1 MNQQAYESGKRAY
14 QKGDWLRAL
23 TYLDEAKD
31 SGEAFGEIDHLRGN
45 AYMKMGQF
53 DLAAAAYESALS
65 DPAYGK
71 RGALQCNLGRA
82 LLAAGRAQE
91 AVGALTAA
99 VSDSD
104 YATPYKAYLALGK
117 AYEQVGDVRNA
128 GIAYRSAA
136 IDESNPAPAV
146 ALTSLGGCFMRLN
159 RAVDA
164 VEAYRTALDFTN
176 PLEDQNKI
184 WCDLALAYVAA
195 NRMNEAVDAFGKAT
209 SDGTYVLSPEA
220 QASYDAARRAVAS
233 IGSRKPSETDA
244 FLAAAGYASSYDPLD
259 PTGASGELM
268 PSPED
273 TGFFSV
279 SEEDLVRQD
288 KIDRKVRRKHRHT
301 GLKIFLVILFLL
313 ALIVGGG
320 IFAYVKGYGWPT
332 QQSVA
337 EQLFDAKTQGTDIS
351 GLFADGVSESQLQE
365 YSDMVLSGATVEV
378 TGLDRSMTESTVALT
393 ATLGSGIEQDYTIS
407 MVRDGLGWKISDIE
421 ADYRSAI
428 DDTNTDALVE
438 DNTDSS
444 LDADV
449 DSDANGTVDE
459 GSEVTSDQG
468 GTSQDA
474 TDDGQDDLE
483 GGSADGTADDSGSP
497 DAADT
502 PDQGSQDTTPAEG
515 TNE

>member
-1 MNQQAYESGKRAY
+1 MNQQAYESGKLAY
-14 QKGDWLRAL
+14 QQGDWLRAL
-23 TYLDEAKD
+23 TLLDDAKD

-45 AYMKMGQF
+45 AYMKLGQF
-53 DLAAAAYESALS
+53 DLAAAAYEGALS

-99 VSDSD
+99 VSDSG
-104 YATPYKAYLALGK
+104 YATPYKAYLALGN

-195 NRMNEAVDAFGKAT
+195 NRMSEAVDAFGHAT
-209 SDGTYVLSPEA
+209 ADGTYTLSPEA

-288 KIDRKVRRKHRHT
+288 KIERKVRRKHRHT
-301 GLKIFLVILFLL
+301 GLKIFIVILALL
-313 ALIVGGG
+313 ALLVGGG
-320 IFAYVKGYGWPT
+320 VFAYVNGYGWPT

-351 GLFADGVSESQLQE
+351 GLFADGISESQLQE
-365 YSDMVLSGATVEV
+365 YSDMILSGASVEV
-378 TGLDRSMTESTVALT
+378 TGIDRSMTESTVTLT
-393 ATLGSGIEQDYTIS
+393 ATLGSGLDQDYTLM
-407 MVRDGLGWKISDIE
+407 MVRDGLGWKISDVE
-421 ADYRSAI
+421 ADYLSTV
-428 DDTNTDALVE
+428 DDSSSLDESELDDSDALDEEPTDQDVSPQGE
-438 DNTDSS
+438 TDSS
-444 LDADV
+444 QDGLDGD
-449 DSDANGTVDE
+449 
-459 GSEVTSDQG
+459 
-468 GTSQDA
+468 
-474 TDDGQDDLE
+474 
-483 GGSADGTADDSGSP
+483 SADASVDDSTNA
-497 DAADT
+497 DASDT

>member
-1 MNQQAYESGKRAY
+1 
-14 QKGDWLRAL
+14 
-23 TYLDEAKD
+23 
-31 SGEAFGEIDHLRGN
+31 
-45 AYMKMGQF
+45 
-53 DLAAAAYESALS
+53 
-65 DPAYGK
+65 
-71 RGALQCNLGRA
+71 
-82 LLAAGRAQE
+82 
-91 AVGALTAA
+91 
-99 VSDSD
+99 
-104 YATPYKAYLALGK
+104 
-117 AYEQVGDVRNA
+117 
-128 GIAYRSAA
+128 
-136 IDESNPAPAV
+136 
-146 ALTSLGGCFMRLN
+146 
-159 RAVDA
+159 
-164 VEAYRTALDFTN
+164 
-176 PLEDQNKI
+176 
-184 WCDLALAYVAA
+184 
-195 NRMNEAVDAFGKAT
+195 
-209 SDGTYVLSPEA
+209 
-220 QASYDAARRAVAS
+220 
-233 IGSRKPSETDA
+233 
-244 FLAAAGYASSYDPLD
+244 
-259 PTGASGELM
+259 M

-483 GGSADGTADDSGSP
+483 GGSADGTADDSGSS

>member
-1 MNQQAYESGKRAY
+1 MNKQAYESGKQAY
-14 QKGDWLRAL
+14 QQGDWLRAL
-23 TYLDEAKD
+23 TLLDDAKD
-31 SGEAFGEIDHLRGN
+31 SGEAVGEIDHLRGN
-45 AYMKMGQF
+45 AYMKLGQF
-53 DLAAAAYESALS
+53 DLAAAAYEGALS

-99 VSDSD
+99 VSDSG
-104 YATPYKAYLALGK
+104 YATPYKAYLALGN

-195 NRMNEAVDAFGKAT
+195 NRMSEAVDAFGHAT
-209 SDGTYVLSPEA
+209 ADGTYTLSPEA

-288 KIDRKVRRKHRHT
+288 KIERKVRRKHRHT
-301 GLKIFLVILFLL
+301 GLKIFIVILVLL
-313 ALIVGGG
+313 ALLVGGG
-320 IFAYVKGYGWPT
+320 VFAYVKGYGWPT

-351 GLFADGVSESQLQE
+351 GLFADGISESQLQE
-365 YSDMVLSGATVEV
+365 YSDMILSGASVEV
-378 TGLDRSMTESTVALT
+378 TGIDRSMTESTVTLT
-393 ATLGSGIEQDYTIS
+393 ATLGSGLDQDYTLM
-407 MVRDGLGWKISDIE
+407 MVRDGLGWKISDVE
-421 ADYRSAI
+421 ADYRSTV
-428 DDTNTDALVE
+428 DDSSSLDESEFDDSDALDEETTDQDVSPQGE
-438 DNTDSS
+438 TDSS
-444 LDADV
+444 QDGLDGDSADASVNDSTNADV
-449 DSDANGTVDE
+449 S
-459 GSEVTSDQG
+459 
-468 GTSQDA
+468 
-474 TDDGQDDLE
+474 
-483 GGSADGTADDSGSP
+483 
-497 DAADT
+497 DT